1 VKAGAKNLCESPP
14 VGTTDSQKHLTTV
27 ALRTYS
33 GQDWSDKLTTS
44 KQSLDNNRIAE
55 FLPMVAK
62 IAQRVVTYLKPPLS
76 FEDLVSAGT
85 IGLVKAARDYDPS
98 RKADFKTYAYIRIK
112 GAILDELRD
121 WSFVPSDINKQ
132 INETREQ
139 SRRIIEQTGN
149 PPTDEELAEKL
160 GITVDKLYR
169 TFECA
174 RVRQFTSIDGFEQE
188 NILSIGNTLAAAGTK
203 APNERIERTELIDK
217 LAEAI
222 QQLPEKQRQV
232 ILLYYQQN
240 LTMKQTAEVFGITES
255 RVSQLHASALFNLS
269 AKLREWKNGR

>member
-1 VKAGAKNLCESPP
+1 MKAGAKNLCESLP

-27 ALRTYS
+27 ALRTYC
-33 GQDWSDKLTTS
+33 GQD
-44 KQSLDNNRIAE
+44 KQSLDNNRITE

-62 IAQRVVTYLKPPLS
+62 IAQRVITYLKPPLS

-85 IGLVKAARDYDPS
+85 VGLVKAARDYDPS
-98 RKADFKTYAYIRIK
+98 HKADFKTYAYIRIK
-112 GAILDELRD
+112 GAILDEMRD
-121 WSFVPSDINKQ
+121 WSFVPSDVNKQ
-132 INETREQ
+132 INQTREQ
-139 SRRIIEQTGN
+139 SRRITEQTGN

-174 RVRQFTSIDGFEQE
+174 RARQFTSIDGHEQE
-188 NILSIGNTLAAAGTK
+188 NAPSLGNTLAAAGGTK
-203 APNERIERTELIDK
+203 APNERIERAELIDK